1 MHSTT
6 HPDPVKVPGS
16 RLAAQRDAYGIART
30 DLAARM
36 GLHRN
41 TLLAWEQRDLTVL
54 EQRRY
59 LRALR
64 ELVEAAE
71 GGSAA

>member
-1 MHSTT
+1 MEL
-6 HPDPVKVPGS
+6 DEAIKIPGS
-16 RLAAQRDAYGIART
+16 KLAAQRDAYGIERT
-30 DLAARM
+30 ALAARM

-41 TLLAWEQRDLTVL
+41 TLLAWEAEDRLLTVI

-64 ELVEAAE
+64 ALVEEADGGTAA
-71 GGSAA
+71 